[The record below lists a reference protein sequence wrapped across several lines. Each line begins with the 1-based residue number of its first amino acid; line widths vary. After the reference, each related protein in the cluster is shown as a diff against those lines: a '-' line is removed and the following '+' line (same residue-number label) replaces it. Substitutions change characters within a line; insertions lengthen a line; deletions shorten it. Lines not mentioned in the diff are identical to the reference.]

1 MNGSYVQRFDRF
13 PPGLAIVLAL
23 LAQTGFGQST
33 SGTILGTVQD
43 PGGAVVTEAAVTL
56 RNVGTGSSRST
67 VTNDTGTY
75 QFVNLDVGTYQITIE
90 KPGFRKV
97 ELTAIPLGSRETKR
111 VDTDLQV
118 ASQTTTV
125 NVEAT
130 AGSVV
135 QSDTSGGAETKGS
148 LELTDLPVA
157 ITSRASG
164 STSPMSTLTAQPGVQ
179 TDPSGNISVAG
190 LLPSQLS
197 MTIDGI
203 TSVGAETMGAITE
216 LFPSFNAIEEIRIS
230 ETINPAE
237 YGGVAD
243 ISTISKSGT
252 NRFHGGLFEN
262 FQNNDLNASNTFSN
276 TTPTL
281 KMNNF
286 GGYIG
291 GPVIF
296 PKLYNGTN
304 KTFFFVSL
312 ESLQLPRTLQ
322 YVESVPT
329 VAMRRGDLSAYL
341 NAAAGGSANLLTG
354 YPGNIIPLTQINPYS
369 LKALDAFYPLP
380 NLTPENPSQ
389 PYANNYL
396 ASFAV
401 PIKSNQGDVRL
412 DQQIT
417 SNNQI
422 YARFTYKNRRVTNVP
437 LNNYSAGSPPTS
449 PLLGSQVAP
458 EIDDAL
464 TVADNWVVSPTIVNE
479 LRVGFSGDHTYQGI
493 GVTSQQAANELG
505 LTGLPGPLPAGTNV
519 PQISIAGFVG
529 IYGQSQNVS
538 EGNEQVLDTLTWTKQ
553 KHTFKF
559 GGDLRFLHG
568 LNTNIFAPQRMGSY
582 TFNGSVLST
591 LLGDGAATPFASFLL
606 GYPDYSEIATVI
618 NGNLEGYARSYATF
632 IQDDWKVSRSLTLN
646 VGLRYEYNPNFRDH
660 LNNEANFLPDY
671 YSVQNGQ
678 TVRGAVVI
686 PNQSTF
692 AIVDPGFTQSIAP
705 TPILTATQAGIPES
719 LRFSQKT
726 DFAPRLGFAWR
737 MFGNDKTVLRG
748 GYGRFIETLLGSAFE
763 NAGATESSDFA
774 FFNNSF
780 NSSGKPGFTLPYAWP
795 SNIAQPGT
803 QSFYIATDTHYKDPY
818 VQEWD
823 LTLERDLGANFGL
836 RISYDGNHGSNLGI
850 TDNLNQLPVNTAGF
864 NALASTVPFPLMSY
878 IDYQTNLGYSNYNA
892 MTAEVKKRMSNGL
905 QLEASY
911 MFSRSLSNVNGAATG
926 SASNFQGERGG
937 ALSDPYNPSLD
948 YGNVSF
954 THRNRFL
961 ATFLYQ
967 LPFGTGKAF
976 LNGSNRFV
984 DRLVGGWEW
993 SGIMLFQTGP
1003 FMTVTTNSDPSGT
1016 GYNLFNSNGG
1026 RADTVPGVNPYAGQ
1040 SLTAWINPAAF
1051 ADPGNNIG
1059 RFGDASQGDVVG
1071 PGTIALSTAL
1081 IKSVVITE
1089 GMKFQIGAQVAN
1101 VLNHP
1106 NYAVP
1111 GNLTVGVP
1119 GFGQINSLQ
1128 TAEGAGP
1135 RSVQLTARFV
1145 F

>member
-1 MNGSYVQRFDRF
+1 VEKLLK
-13 PPGLAIVLAL
+13 LAVVLPL
-23 LAQTGFGQST
+23 VAQAVVAQST
-33 SGTILGTVQD
+33 SGTILGTVKD
-43 PGGAVVTEAAVTL
+43 PGGSVVAEAVVTVQNQGTSAT
-56 RNVGTGSSRST
+56 RSTISSDTGSF
-67 VTNDTGTY
+67 
-75 QFVNLDVGTYQITIE
+75 QFVNLDVGTYQLTIE
-90 KPGFRKV
+90 KPGFQKI
-97 ELTAIPLGSRETKR
+97 ELTTIVLGSRETKR
-111 VDTDLQV
+111 VDADLKV

-125 NVEAT
+125 NVEAS
-130 AGSVV
+130 AGTVV
-135 QSDTSGGAETKGS
+135 QTDTSGGAETKGS

-190 LLPSQLS
+190 LQPAQLS

-203 TSVGAETMGAITE
+203 SSVGPATMGAISE

-252 NRFHGGLFEN
+252 NHYHGGLFEN
-262 FQNNDLNASNTFSN
+262 FQNSEMNASNTFSN
-276 TTPTL
+276 RTPTL

-286 GGYIG
+286 GAYIG
-291 GPVIF
+291 GPVIL

-312 ESLQLPRTLQ
+312 ESLQLPRSLQ

-329 VAMRRGDLSAYL
+329 AAMRNGDLSAY
-341 NAAAGGSANLLTG
+341 GDPLTG
-354 YPGNIIPLTQINPYS
+354 YSGNIIPSSQINSYAQ
-369 LKALDAFYPLP
+369 KALDAFFPLP
-380 NLTPENPSQ
+380 NLAPENPAQ

-412 DQQIT
+412 DQQLG
-417 SNNQI
+417 SKNQI

-437 LNNYSAGSPPTS
+437 LSNYTLGSPPTS

-464 TVADNWVVSPTIVNE
+464 TVADNWVISPTIVNE

-493 GVTSQQAANELG
+493 GVGTQQAADELG
-505 LTGLPGPLPAGTNV
+505 LTGLPGPLPVGTNV
-519 PQISIAGFVG
+519 PQITIAGFVG
-529 IYGQSQNVS
+529 IFGQSQNTR
-538 EGNEQVLDTLTWTKQ
+538 EGTEQVLDTLTWTKQ

-559 GGDLRFLHG
+559 GGDFRALHG
-568 LNTNIFAPQRMGSY
+568 LYTNVFANQRMGTY
-582 TFNGSVLST
+582 TFNGSVMSS
-591 LLGDGAATPFASFLL
+591 LLGNGAATPFASFLL
-606 GYPDYSEIATVI
+606 GYPDYSQVATVI
-618 NGNLEGYARSYATF
+618 NPNTESYARHYATF

-646 VGLRYEYNPNFRDH
+646 IGLRYEYHPNFLDH
-660 LNNEANFLPDY
+660 LNNEANFLPNY
-671 YSVQNGQ
+671 TSVQNGQ
-678 TVRGAVVI
+678 TIHGAVVI
-686 PNQSTF
+686 PGQSTW
-692 AIVDPGFTQSIAP
+692 AIVDPGFVQSIAP
-705 TPILTATQAGIPES
+705 TPILTAAQAGIPRS
-719 LRFSQKT
+719 LRYSQKT
-726 DFAPRLGFAWR
+726 DFAPRIGFAWR
-737 MFGNDKTVLRG
+737 VFGSDKTVLRG
-748 GYGRFIETLLGSAFE
+748 GYGRFIQTLLGSAIQ
-763 NAGATESSDFA
+763 NAWAVESSDVA

-780 NSSGKPGFTLPYAWP
+780 NTNGSPVFKLPYAWP

-803 QSFYIATDTHYKDPY
+803 QSFYVATDLHYKDPY

-836 RISYDGNHGSNLGI
+836 RVSYDGNHGSYLGVQY
-850 TDNLNQLPVNTAGF
+850 NANQLPVNTAGF
-864 NALASTVPFPLMSY
+864 NALALQVPFPLMSY
-878 IDYQTNLGYSNYNA
+878 IGYQGNLGYSNYNA
-892 MTAEVKKRMSNGL
+892 MTVEVKKRMSNGL

-911 MFSRSLSNVNGAATG
+911 MFTRNLSNVTGASTG
-926 SASNFQGERGG
+926 SANNFQGEQGG
-937 ALSDPYNPSLD
+937 VLSDPYNPSLD
-948 YGNVSF
+948 YGNVPFSR
-954 THRNRFL
+954 RNRFL

-967 LPFGTGKAF
+967 LPFGKGKTF
-976 LNGSNRFV
+976 LNTSNGIV

-993 SGIMLFQTGP
+993 SGIMLFQSGP

-1016 GYNLFNSNGG
+1016 GYNLFNANGG
-1026 RADTVPGVNPYAGQ
+1026 RADTVTGVNPYAGQ
-1040 SLTAWINPAAF
+1040 SLATWVNPAAF
-1051 ADPGNNIG
+1051 TDPGNNIG

-1071 PGTIALSTAL
+1071 PGTIAISTSL
-1081 IKSVVITE
+1081 IKSVMITE
-1089 GMKFQIGAQVAN
+1089 GMRFQIGAQVAN

-1111 GNLTVGVP
+1111 TSLTVGVA
-1119 GFGQINSLQ
+1119 GFGQINGLQ